1 LEENHEKLFRFGL
14 HQLRNRC
21 RVQIISAQSCLR
33 WRNELPSSR
42 CYICFIAA
50 LRLANGATPGSLALK
65 RLPPISEMR
74 EGELSWL
81 STVLYGMIGYALLSA
96 IVVGFWGIRA
106 LRFKQLEEAGGN
118 LEPVL
123 RGWLEDTGLST
134 KTAADPAWDF
144 GLVSTL
150 PDGESIYIVQMKEH
164 RRFVTFQANLAI
176 SPEHQAILKAM
187 PGAYFEKLAQEVVLK
202 VFLAKMVLAIRTR
215 LSDVSLFSQL
225 AITDLTKDAFFK
237 HLDAMDNAILL
248 ARNIILRGVERAP
261 RLVSLRDMHEHR

>member
-1 LEENHEKLFRFGL
+1 
-14 HQLRNRC
+14 
-21 RVQIISAQSCLR
+21 
-33 WRNELPSSR
+33 
-42 CYICFIAA
+42 
-50 LRLANGATPGSLALK
+50 
-65 RLPPISEMR
+65 MR

-81 STVLYGMIGYALLSA
+81 SAVLYGMIGYALLSA

-106 LRFKQLEEAGGN
+106 LRFKQLEEAGGHV
-118 LEPVL
+118 EPAL
-123 RGWLEDTGLST
+123 RGWLEGSGLST

-237 HLDAMDNAILL
+237 HMDDMDNAILL
-248 ARNIILRGVERAP
+248 ARNIIFLGVERAP